1 MTRFSLGKKLV
12 CGGLTLLVLP
22 LAGLGV
28 FSVMWSTAAMERLA
42 RGQLEGLRNVV
53 VEQVSQTLKDQADLL
68 RNAAARDG
76 LIQETLRTIHDNGGY
91 DLADFKLN
99 TATSIFH
106 DPGTYDFFF
115 MTDDKGVVVGDTVK
129 GAFKGRDLG
138 GEDAI
143 RRALRKETVI
153 ADVRL
158 SERSGSLYL
167 LIASP
172 LEYKDQ
178 VMGAAAVGWR
188 LGALAEKL
196 GRIVVGEGGHIL
208 VVDRS
213 GRVVIH
219 PDANLV
225 LKTSV
230 DQMPGM
236 ESVARAMLAAAA
248 DSTQVHAAAGEQM
261 VSFGPVVQSKWSV
274 ALVQPLSAIRAP
286 IERMRTILAAA
297 VAGTAILLGLVI
309 AWIVRREINRPIH
322 RIVGELGGG
331 ADDVAEAAAQMAAGS
346 QTLAGHSAE
355 QAASLEETTSA
366 LEEMSSMTQQ
376 NAGNARQADRLMQ
389 EANDAV
395 AKVTA
400 SMAKLKQAM
409 AGIAS
414 SSEETSRI
422 VRTIDEIAFQTN
434 LLALNAAVE
443 AARAGEA
450 GAGFAVVA
458 EEVRALAL
466 RAAEAAHSTA
476 GLIEGTVKTVRQG
489 TTVMDGT
496 DGEFSDVVGRT
507 RKMGELLREI
517 AAASDQQAQGIE
529 QINRAVAE
537 MDRSVQQNAAAAEQS
552 AGASNEMSAEAERVK
567 AIVQELAN
575 MVGVQAV
582 AKNQAEGNAAAGI
595 PAPQARRPQ
604 RPAPNAKLS

>member
-1 MTRFSLGKKLV
+1 
-12 CGGLTLLVLP
+12 
-22 LAGLGV
+22 
-28 FSVMWSTAAMERLA
+28 
-42 RGQLEGLRNVV
+42 
-53 VEQVSQTLKDQADLL
+53 
-68 RNAAARDG
+68 
-76 LIQETLRTIHDNGGY
+76 
-91 DLADFKLN
+91 
-99 TATSIFH
+99 
-106 DPGTYDFFF
+106 
-115 MTDDKGVVVGDTVK
+115 
-129 GAFKGRDLG
+129 
-138 GEDAI
+138 
-143 RRALRKETVI
+143 
-153 ADVRL
+153 
-158 SERSGSLYL
+158 
-167 LIASP
+167 
-172 LEYKDQ
+172 
-178 VMGAAAVGWR
+178 
-188 LGALAEKL
+188 
-196 GRIVVGEGGHIL
+196 
-208 VVDRS
+208 
-213 GRVVIH
+213 
-219 PDANLV
+219 
-225 LKTSV
+225 
-230 DQMPGM
+230 
-236 ESVARAMLAAAA
+236 
-248 DSTQVHAAAGEQM
+248 
-261 VSFGPVVQSKWSV
+261 
-274 ALVQPLSAIRAP
+274 
-286 IERMRTILAAA
+286 
-297 VAGTAILLGLVI
+297 
-309 AWIVRREINRPIH
+309 
-322 RIVGELGGG
+322 
-331 ADDVAEAAAQMAAGS
+331 
-346 QTLAGHSAE
+346 
-355 QAASLEETTSA
+355 
-366 LEEMSSMTQQ
+366 MTQQ
-376 NAGNARQADRLMQ
+376 NAGNAREADRLMQ

-422 VRTIDEIAFQTN
+422 IRTIDEIAFQTN

-529 QINRAVAE
+529 QINRAIAE